1 MQIIGS
7 NSIGTGI
14 RADLGTADDIIVL
27 SGSAIGSTNSSAIV
41 GLGSYHRAE
50 IYGSAVASLC
60 AIQLGDNL
68 ASDYGNKVL
77 IHPGAFVYSFYF
89 GISVGSSGS
98 TVVNE
103 GTIDAYYGMQA
114 GGTGPNSMTTITNTG
129 VLTSDA
135 TGILRAYGSTEKL
148 VITNSGLIEGSFSI
162 SGNGMTAVEEITNTG
177 TIRGTIYLFGGDDLY
192 NGTAG
197 RLSGGISAGDGND
210 RLYGGIDNDLFY
222 GDAGADMLK
231 GNAGNDTLNGGAG
244 ADRMEGGTGNDT
256 FYVDDD
262 HDVVVELSGQGTDTV
277 QAAGNYTL
285 GANVENL
292 ILLYKTDAI
301 GGTGNSLANT
311 IAGNTANNTLKGLS
325 GNDKLSGD
333 LGADKL
339 YGGTGTDQFIF
350 KSVTDSTVASSGRDT
365 IYDFS
370 HAQKDRIVL
379 SSIDSDTKA
388 SGNQAFTFIGKSAFS
403 HDAGELRYKFSGSS
417 TIVEGD
423 VNGDGKADFA
433 ILLSTKIDL
442 VKGDFIL

>member
-41 GLGSYHRAE
+41 GSGIYQRAE
-50 IYGSAVASLC
+50 IYGSAVGAAY
-60 AIQLGDNL
+60 AIELGDNPL
-68 ASDYGNKVL
+68 LDYGNAVWVHEDAL
-77 IHPGAFVYSFYF
+77 VYSSYV
-89 GISVGSSGS
+89 GIWMNSYAG

-103 GTIDAYYGMQA
+103 GSIKGYYAVLVGGRGASLTI
-114 GGTGPNSMTTITNTG
+114 ITNSG
-129 VLTSDA
+129 VLHGDNVAITRYTD
-135 TGILRAYGSTEKL
+135 STEKM
-148 VITNSGLIEGSFSI
+148 VVNNSGLIEGSFSI
-162 SGNGMTAVEEITNTG
+162 SANGYTAVEEINNTG
-177 TIRGTIYLFGGDDLY
+177 TIRGSIYLYGGDDLY
-192 NGTAG
+192 NGAAG
-197 RLSGGISAGDGND
+197 RLSSGINAGDGND

-311 IAGNTANNTLKGLS
+311 ITGNTANNTLKGLS
-325 GNDKLSGD
+325 GNDKLIGD

-350 KSVTDSTVASSGRDT
+350 KTVTDSTVASSGRDT

-379 SSIDSDTKA
+379 SSIDADTKA
-388 SGNQAFTFIGKSAFS
+388 SGNQTFTFIGKSAFS